1 MRFRTIAVAVALTTA
16 VAAPAMGTAVGAV
29 SGASATTHSQA
40 APVPD
45 RFRFTFDNGESLAP
59 NTLVRDVTGHRHPGT
74 VLTIDKGSLSV
85 QKNGGGRAASFPG
98 ACKSCGR
105 AIIAVPDAKGLD
117 PGVRPFTFG
126 AWVKVSKAQ
135 TQHNSNI
142 VQKGFFH
149 QKGGQ
154 WKLQLNGHLPNCV
167 LFGKTGRLKV
177 TSSIGVSDGKWH
189 NLSCSRSG
197 GTLVLQVDGK
207 VRGRAKGRVGSISNV
222 ASVRIGGKG
231 LRPGNDQFHGVMD
244 GVYLNVT

>member
-1 MRFRTIAVAVALTTA
+1 MRFRTMA
-16 VAAPAMGTAVGAV
+16 VAAALMTALAAPAAGSAAGAA
-29 SGASATTHSQA
+29 SGASAAQSQA
-40 APVPD
+40 APIPD
-45 RFRFTFDNGESLAP
+45 RFRFTFDNRETLAP
-59 NTLVRDVTGHRHPGT
+59 NSLVRDVTGHRHPGT
-74 VLTIDKGSLSV
+74 VLTIDNGSLSV
-85 QKNGGGRAASFPG
+85 QKDAAGRAAGFPG

-126 AWVKVSKAQ
+126 AWVKVTKAQ

-167 LFGKTGRLKV
+167 LFGRTGRLKV

-189 NLSCSRSG
+189 NVSCSRSH
-197 GTLVLQVDGK
+197 GTLVLRVDGT

-222 ASVRIGGKG
+222 ASVRVGGKG
-231 LRPGNDQFHGVMD
+231 LRPGNDQFHGVLD